1 MTTQLMTMAAEY
13 RLEIMIGILA
23 LLILISRIK
32 YRSNK
37 FLLFLTGALAFS
49 IIYEIV
55 LDEPASRI
63 PSRINRTLNQSGS
76 TPTESSNPHYYV
88 PPEERYNLPKDH

>member
-13 RLEIMIGILA
+13 RLEIMIGILVI
-23 LLILISRIK
+23 LILISRIK
-32 YRSNK
+32 YRGNK
-37 FLLFLTGALAFS
+37 LLLILTGALAFS

-63 PSRINRTLNQSGS
+63 PSLLNRTLNQSGS
-76 TPTESSNPHYYV
+76 TPTKSSNPHYYV